1 MKVLR
6 RLSMILL
13 AIGLCCVA
21 LAQQSAVAAPGFT
34 LEQVRSYGFPE
45 ELAAAAQGPQ
55 VAWVANQQGRRNV
68 WVAQGPDFKARP
80 LTFYAQDD
88 GQEITSLMLSNDGTQ
103 VVYVRGGEHSG
114 NWELSA
120 PINPLSAPGG
130 AKVEIWSVP
139 FAGGTPRKL
148 GEGDYPAVSPDG
160 TKVAFIK
167 DGAAW
172 IAPMDASAAAKKLF
186 HARGTTS
193 ALAWSP
199 DGRRLAFVSARE
211 STSYIGIYTDEA
223 TPVQWLAPGAARDQA
238 PRWSPDGA
246 RIAFVRRPANGGP
259 PAPALRF
266 EPRPWSIWSA
276 DVETGRARQLWRSG
290 ETLRDAHFNG
300 FLAWAAHQRLVF
312 ISYRDG
318 WQHLYSLPI
327 DGGEALPLTSGRYMV
342 EDVALTADRT
352 RLVFSANAGAADDID
367 RRHLFSVPVD
377 SARVV
382 PLTSGQ
388 ALEFAPVVTGANQLV
403 LLSATARRPPVPA
416 VMPLQGGTPRLI
428 APELIPRDFP
438 GKQLVVPSKVTFK
451 AADGM
456 LVHGQLFMSQSSG
469 KSSGK
474 SGGKARRP
482 AVVYVHGGP
491 QRQMLLGWHMAQYYS
506 NDYAVNQY
514 LASRGFVVLAVNYR
528 LGPGY
533 GFEFHFPARAG
544 QRGASEYQDI
554 QAAGRY
560 LQQLPEVDPARIGIY
575 GGSYGGYLT
584 AMALARDSSLFKAGV
599 DIHGVHDWVQAF
611 GLKNL
616 FTRRRYEVPV
626 DAELALRTGWESS
639 PVAHVASWRSPVLFI
654 TGDDDR
660 NVRIEQ
666 TVDLVRRLAGTGVHQ
681 ESLVLVDETHSIHR
695 HANVLRMNAATVEFL
710 ERYLLDP

>member
-1 MKVLR
+1 MR
-6 RLSMILL
+6 RCTRLGIVLL
-13 AIGLCCVA
+13 AIGLCCIA
-21 LAQQSAVAAPGFT
+21 LGQQNAVAAPGFT
-34 LEQVRSYGFPE
+34 LEQVRGYGFADS
-45 ELAAAAQGPQ
+45 LTAAANGQQ
-55 VAWVANQQGRRNV
+55 VAWVVNRQGRRNV
-68 WVAQGPDFKARP
+68 WVAQGPEFKARQ
-80 LTFYAQDD
+80 LTSYEQDD
-88 GQEITSLMLSNDGTQ
+88 GQEITSLTLSADGTR

-114 NWELSA
+114 NWELSV

-130 AKVEIWSVP
+130 TKVELWSVA
-139 FAGGTPRKL
+139 FAGGAPQKL
-148 GEGDYPAVSPDG
+148 GEGDYPALSLDG
-160 TKVAFIK
+160 KVAFIK

-172 IAPMDASAAAKKLF
+172 IAPLDGSAPAKQLF
-186 HARGTTS
+186 SARGTTS

-199 DGRRLAFVSARE
+199 DGTRLAFVSARE
-211 STSYIGIYTDEA
+211 STSYIGIYRDDA
-223 TPVQWLAPGAARDQA
+223 TPVQWLAPSANRDQS
-238 PRWSPDGA
+238 PRWSADGK

-259 PAPALRF
+259 PAPVLRF
-266 EPRPWSIWSA
+266 EARPWSIWAA
-276 DVETGRARQLWRSG
+276 DIETGRAHPLWRSG
-290 ETLRDAHFNG
+290 ETLRGAHFNG
-300 FLAWAAHQRLVF
+300 FLAWAARGRLIF
-312 ISYRDG
+312 ISYGDG
-318 WQHLYSLPI
+318 WQHLYSLP
-327 DGGEALPLTSGRYMV
+327 DGGGEALLLTSGHYMV

-352 RLVFSANAGAADDID
+352 RLIFSANAGTADDID

-377 SARVV
+377 AARVV

-388 ALEFAPVVTGANQLV
+388 GLEFAPVVTGVDQV
-403 LLSATARRPPVPA
+403 VSMSATALRPPVPA
-416 VMPLQGGTPRLI
+416 VIPPQGGAPRLI
-428 APELIPRDFP
+428 APELIPHDFP
-438 GKQLVVPSKVTFK
+438 GERLVVPSKVTFN
-451 AADGM
+451 AADGT
-456 LVHGQLFMSQSSG
+456 LVHGQLFRPRT
-469 KSSGK
+469 
-474 SGGKARRP
+474 GGKVRRP
-482 AVVYVHGGP
+482 AIVYVHGGP
-491 QRQMLLGWHMAQYYS
+491 QRQMLLGWHMSQYYS

-533 GFEFHFPARAG
+533 GFDFHFPERAG

-560 LQQLPEVDPARIGIY
+560 LQQLPEVDAARIGIY

-584 AMALARDSSLFKAGV
+584 ALALARDSTLFKVGV

-639 PVAHVASWRSPVLFI
+639 PVAHAATWRSPVLFI

-681 ESLVLVDETHSIHR
+681 ESLILVDETHSIHR
-695 HANVLRMNAATVEFL
+695 HANVLSMNAATVEFL
-710 ERYLLDP
+710 ERYLLQPR

>member
-1 MKVLR
+1 MRVR
-6 RLSMILL
+6 VRLGMILL

-21 LAQQSAVAAPGFT
+21 LGQQSAVAAPGFT
-34 LEQVRSYGFPE
+34 LEQVRGYGFTDS
-45 ELAAAAQGPQ
+45 LTAAAKGPE
-55 VAWVANQQGRRNV
+55 VAWVVNQQGRRNV
-68 WVAQGPDFKARP
+68 WVAQGPEFKARP
-80 LTFYAQDD
+80 LTFYVQDD

-114 NWELSA
+114 NWDLSV
-120 PINPLSAPGG
+120 PINPLSSPGG
-130 AKVEIWSVP
+130 AKVELWSVP

-148 GEGDYPAVSPDG
+148 GEGDYPAMSPDG

-167 DGAAW
+167 DGTAW
-172 IAPMDASAAAKKLF
+172 VAPMNGSAAAKQLF
-186 HARGTTS
+186 RARGTTS

-199 DGRRLAFVSARE
+199 DGSRLAFVSARD
-211 STSYIGIYTDEA
+211 STSYIGVYTDDA
-223 TPVQWLAPGAARDQA
+223 TPLQWLAPSANRDQA
-238 PRWSPDGA
+238 PRWSPDGK

-266 EPRPWSIWSA
+266 EARPWSIWTA
-276 DVETGRARQLWRSG
+276 DVETGLARQLWRSG

-300 FLAWAAHQRLVF
+300 FLAWAAHERLIF

-318 WQHLYSLPI
+318 WQHLYSLPGR
-327 DGGEALPLTSGRYMV
+327 GGEALPLTSGRYMV
-342 EDVALTADRT
+342 EDVTLTADRT
-352 RLVFSANAGAADDID
+352 RLIFSANAGVADDIE

-377 SARVV
+377 RARVM
-382 PLTSGQ
+382 PLTSGE
-388 ALEFAPVVTGANQLV
+388 ALEFAPVVTGTNQLL

-416 VMPLQGGTPRLI
+416 VIPLQGGTPRLI
-428 APELIPRDFP
+428 APELIPGDFP
-438 GKQLVVPSKVTFK
+438 GERLVVPSKVTFE
-451 AADGM
+451 AADGA
-456 LVHGQLFMSQSSG
+456 LVHGQLFRPEAGS
-469 KSSGK
+469 
-474 SGGKARRP
+474 KAKRP

-491 QRQMLLGWHMAQYYS
+491 QRQMLLGWHMSQYYS

-533 GFEFHFPARAG
+533 GFEFHFPGRAG

-560 LQQLPEVDPARIGIY
+560 LQQLPEVDAARIGIY

-584 AMALARDSSLFKAGV
+584 ALALARDSALFKVGV

-616 FTRRRYEVPV
+616 FTRRRYEMPV

-639 PVAHVASWRSPVLFI
+639 PVAHVATWRSPVLFI

-666 TVDLVRRLAGTGVHQ
+666 TVDLVRRLEGTGVHQ

-695 HANVLRMNAATVEFL
+695 YANVLRMNAATVEFL